1 MDTLLLQE
9 ILLDEHN
16 RVWLSQAGRQLIA
29 DLLRHASKDPS
40 PFYLA
45 YDAMMEYLNE
55 TQHMEI
61 VDKEL
66 KQRGVSYRFLLYLK
80 IHISYHLIS

>member
-1 MDTLLLQE
+1 MFQE

-40 PFYLA
+40 QFYLA

-55 TQHMEI
+55 SQHLEI
-61 VDKEL
+61 VDREL
-66 KQRGVSYRFLLYLK
+66 KQRGVSIVILEDLK
-80 IHISYHLIS
+80 ILEDIIRLV